1 MVKAV
6 VFDLDDTLYME
17 NEFVEYG
24 LKNAANV
31 AETVYGIVNA
41 NEKIRSLYQE
51 SKANVFDRLVNAEK
65 IKDKEIAVAGLVKA
79 YRNCEP
85 KSLRCNPGV
94 LDLLK
99 TLKKKE
105 MHMGIITD
113 GFADVQKSKIK
124 ALGIQEYIDKIV
136 ITDELGGVQCRK
148 PNPIGFEKM
157 LKMLDVKP
165 QEMVYIGDNP
175 NKDFAIKK
183 YLPIITARV
192 DVPNGIYR
200 KSEYLY
206 GIKPDI
212 IVKQIGDILQDERLF
227 G

>member
-51 SKANVFDRLVNAEK
+51 SKANVFDRLVNAQK
-65 IKDKEIAVAGLVKA
+65 IKDKEIAVAVLVKA

-200 KSEYLY
+200 NSEYLY

>member
-85 KSLRCNPGV
+85 KNLHCNPGV

-99 TLKKKE
+99 TLKKKGVRT
-105 MHMGIITD
+105 GIITD

-200 KSEYLY
+200 NSEYLY